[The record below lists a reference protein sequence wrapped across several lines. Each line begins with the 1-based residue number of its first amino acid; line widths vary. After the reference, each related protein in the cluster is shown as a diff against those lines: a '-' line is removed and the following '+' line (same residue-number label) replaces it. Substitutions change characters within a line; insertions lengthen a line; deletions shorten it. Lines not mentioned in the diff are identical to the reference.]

1 MLNVV
6 ALSLSSSSAVAANA
20 VGLWPVDLTL
30 AAYERIMSDQQF
42 WRSFGISVIRV
53 VISLLLNL
61 VMIVTMAYPLSKSKS
76 ISNEK
81 IIHECDGFR
90 YALQWRHDPNVFGRS
105 QSRIIE
111 YDLVP
116 DFT

>member
-1 MLNVV
+1 MKEKFSIRHAVIYLIVIVLALSCLVPMLNVV

-61 VMIVTMAYPLSKSKS
+61 VMIVTMAYPLSKSKKYFERENYS
-76 ISNEK
+76 
-81 IIHECDGFR
+81 
-90 YALQWRHDPNVFGRS
+90 
-105 QSRIIE
+105 
-111 YDLVP
+111 
-116 DFT
+116 